1 MNNPY
6 YNQRQSVY
14 AKHGVVATSEGL
26 AAQAGMEILKAG
38 GNAVDAAVATAAALT
53 VVEPCSNGIGSD
65 NFALVYF
72 KDKLYGMNSS
82 GYSSKNISSDK
93 IKALGHQEIPKYGV
107 IPITVPGTP
116 KGWARLIERFGNLT
130 LAEVLAPAIKLAR
143 EGFSISHSVGRYF
156 TQSIQHYQ
164 KTNRQ

>member
-143 EGFSISHSVGRYF
+143 EGFSISHSVGHYF
-156 TQSIQHYQ
+156 TQAIQYYQ
-164 KTNRQ
+164 KTNL